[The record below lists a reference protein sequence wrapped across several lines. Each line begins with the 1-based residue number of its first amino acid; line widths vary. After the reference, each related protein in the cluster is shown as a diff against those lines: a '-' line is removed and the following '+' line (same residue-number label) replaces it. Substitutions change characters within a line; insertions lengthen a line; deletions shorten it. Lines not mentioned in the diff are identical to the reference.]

1 MNKIRNKEVKMKVK
15 ANGVNWFFSGLP
27 QQQIIRLCLFNDKNI
42 QEAVSIAQ
50 IYSYLCNGKNKQA
63 DIDEVIVK
71 QEIDNNHIEYII
83 KKPLQIDSRSDNTW
97 KNELVFNLSLVDN
110 LNGLMVDY
118 FNKRYGWEGKNFTT
132 KFKDSVA
139 ICCDFEQELKIQ
151 KCTFDKGLEIWTNA
165 KINFAKGV
173 VFENCEFN
181 DKVSF
186 KNAVFG
192 SKEQMEFVN
201 INFKDCKFKNKVDFS
216 NCKFYG
222 NVYFNNSIFKDY
234 VDFHESEFNQTA
246 CFYGVTFEKVPN
258 FSQTLFRGNLN
269 LINTNLDFDFE
280 KCEKVVENELA
291 NQKYKLDV
299 STLDKIA
306 NNFRDSFR
314 GFKSALIK
322 DNNLLDASNYHK
334 IELYFKEIE
343 LKHKELT
350 IFSKEW
356 IDLWQLKFYRA
367 TSNHHTDL
375 LKIWDTFT
383 ILIGVFAL
391 LVLGITILCGKVE
404 YMHLNFIQCL
414 SINTIIVF
422 LFIGLF
428 LVGIFGKI
436 TLNSMIV
443 WVLLI
448 FLPQYLFMNS
458 YMLIF
463 TLTLL
468 FCSLIFIFRKIAVY
482 FSYFATFVLL
492 IINPKYII
500 PAINIFTDKQKVL
513 DPLAT
518 IGVIYTILSILLIFS
533 LQKTAR
539 RNSII
544 PA

>member
-1 MNKIRNKEVKMKVK
+1 M
-15 ANGVNWFFSGLP
+15 F
-27 QQQIIRLCLFNDKNI
+27 
-42 QEAVSIAQ
+42 
-50 IYSYLCNGKNKQA
+50 
-63 DIDEVIVK
+63 
-71 QEIDNNHIEYII
+71 
-83 KKPLQIDSRSDNTW
+83 KK
-97 KNELVFNLSLVDN
+97 
-110 LNGLMVDY
+110 Y
-118 FNKRYGWEGKNFTT
+118 
-132 KFKDSVA
+132 A
-139 ICCDFEQELKIQ
+139 
-151 KCTFDKGLEIWTNA
+151 
-165 KINFAKGV
+165 
-173 VFENCEFN
+173 
-181 DKVSF
+181 
-186 KNAVFG
+186 
-192 SKEQMEFVN
+192 
-201 INFKDCKFKNKVDFS
+201 
-216 NCKFYG
+216 
-222 NVYFNNSIFKDY
+222 
-234 VDFHESEFNQTA
+234 DFHESEFNKTA
-246 CFYGVTFEKVPN
+246 CFYGATFEKAPN
-258 FSQTLFRGNLN
+258 FSQTLFNGNLN
-269 LINTNLDFDFE
+269 FVNTKLDFDFD
-280 KCEKVVENELA
+280 KCKKIIKNKQ
-291 NQKYKLDV
+291 NKQR
-299 STLDKIA
+299 IA
-306 NNFRDSFR
+306 NDFRDSFR

-343 LKHKELT
+343 LECKKSKKPKS
-350 IFSKEW
+350 FSKEW